1 MSKLKDANIVR
12 LLGVCTRDEPLCMVV
27 EYMKHGDLHQFL
39 QRHVALESTVG
50 RSNAAGVD
58 GLRYV
63 IGANRT
69 CLDVYMYQSD
79 DRFVRVVFLWQT
91 SIK

>member
-63 IGANRT
+63 VGCKSNRAYI
-69 CLDVYMYQSD
+69 CLASCIHTHVPSG
-79 DRFVRVVFLWQT
+79 
-91 SIK
+91 